1 VGTPLIACGRGRAS
15 GCGKSR
21 RGIENAA
28 NGAWWKERQ
37 NVFAS
42 ENVSGNENEASATV
56 CVAMGAKKQIKTS
69 GWCDMV

>member
-1 VGTPLIACGRGRAS
+1 MGRPLKLCGHGRAS

-28 NGAWWKERQ
+28 NDALRRERQ

-42 ENVSGNENEASATV
+42 ENASGNENEASATV
-56 CVAMGAKKQIKTS
+56 GDAVDAKEKKR
-69 GWCDMV
+69 